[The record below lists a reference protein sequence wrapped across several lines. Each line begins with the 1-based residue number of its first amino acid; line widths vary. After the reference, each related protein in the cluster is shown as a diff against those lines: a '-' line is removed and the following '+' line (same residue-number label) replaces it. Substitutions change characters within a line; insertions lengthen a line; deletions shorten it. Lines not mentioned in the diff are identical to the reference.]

1 MKMTNLFNRKKGDAT
16 VHSLPILQELVS
28 ITKNGSVDRAIQLLA
43 TTGKS
48 NNLVSIP
55 YTPEAIRTD
64 FESVRQCMLSENLN
78 DNELA
83 ALLAVAMMK
92 KHPKSVSQLLLENG
106 YSQTSMERIIYLGTY
121 TSTLQSLAEFT
132 SSGIKRY
139 KISSCGD
146 SKVCAK
152 CKQHDGKKHLVNKAI
167 IGKNAPPFC
176 ERCRCIITAEF

>member
-1 MKMTNLFNRKKGDAT
+1 MKITNLFTRKKGDTT

-28 ITKNGSVDRAIQLLA
+28 ITKNGFVDRAIQLLA

-48 NNLVSIP
+48 NILVSIP
-55 YTPEAIRTD
+55 YTPEAINTD
-64 FESVRQCMLSENLN
+64 FEAVRQCMLSETLN

-106 YSQTSMERIIYLGTY
+106 YSPPSMERIIYLGTY
-121 TSTLQSLAEFT
+121 VSTLQSLAEFA
-132 SSGIKRY
+132 SLGIKKY

-152 CKQHDGKKHLVNKAI
+152 CKQHDGKKHLVSKAI

-176 ERCRCIITAEF
+176 EKCRCVITAEF